1 MEDERMTEG
10 KRIAELIWWSLA
22 KRIVRLAGEHYNWS
36 DTEWRNASELFLRPN
51 DYKVIVK
58 H

>member
-22 KRIVRLAGEHYNWS
+22 KHIVREAGELYKW
-36 DTEWRNASELFLRPN
+36 DDAEWHKIQEIFLRNN
-51 DYKVIVK
+51 DYTVVIT
-58 H
+58 